1 MVGYSDGFGRV
12 TMMNRQ
18 SYNGEEREEEM
29 DLRHCDVDGE
39 GSRGDLDSR
48 VGCNK
53 LEAFLLASHAWDD
66 GAPWRDSGRSG
77 RRDLLRSP
85 RVSAEVRRRIGHKK
99 VVLFPRSADLEEMNI
114 FLTQQRSDWFQNLME
129 QAQNNIG
136 HIKESWTTRA
146 MIAFGPAEMEGKY
159 FTVNEIEL
167 ALAPF
172 IGLSQNR
179 HSLNNLVRRAARRG
193 IIERTGKK
201 RYVEGTR
208 NPYPEYKVCGHIKI
222 DIDTGVIRSFCDGV
236 YKSHERNDSRAE
248 V

>member
-1 MVGYSDGFGRV
+1 MGK
-12 TMMNRQ
+12 MNERRAK
-18 SYNGEEREEEM
+18 EREEEM

-39 GSRGDLDSR
+39 SSRGDLGAPF
-48 VGCNK
+48 GCNK
-53 LEAFLLASHAWDD
+53 LEAFLLASHALEEH
-66 GAPWRDSGRSG
+66 GEPWRDSGRSG

-85 RVSAEVRRRIGHKK
+85 RVPAEVRRRSRHKK

-146 MIAFGPAEMEGKY
+146 MIAFGPADMEGKL

-208 NPYPEYKVCGHIKI
+208 NPYPEYKVCGHIEI
-222 DIDTGVIRSFCDGV
+222 DNDTGVIRSFCDGV
-236 YKSHERNDSRAE
+236 YKSHERNECRAE

>member
-1 MVGYSDGFGRV
+1 M
-12 TMMNRQ
+12 TNRRNCNEGQ
-18 SYNGEEREEEM
+18 RRTQESREEKM
-29 DLRHCDVDGE
+29 ALRDYNLDGE
-39 GSRGDLDSR
+39 DARGCLDS
-48 VGCNK
+48 GLDCNE
-53 LEAFLLASHAWDD
+53 LEAFLYASHALEVD
-66 GAPWRDSGRSG
+66 GEPWGNRDGES
-77 RRDLLRSP
+77 RRNLLRSP
-85 RVSAEVRRRIGHKK
+85 RVPPEVRGRSGHEES
-99 VVLFPRSADLEEMNI
+99 VLFPRSADLEEVNI
-114 FLTQQRSDWFQNLME
+114 FLTQQNSDWFRNLLE
-129 QAQNNIG
+129 QAANDIG

-146 MIAFGPAEMEGKY
+146 MIAFGPAGMEGKL

-208 NPYPEYKVCGHIKI
+208 NPYPEYKVCGHIEI
-222 DIDTGVIRSFCDGV
+222 DSSNGVIRSFCGGV
-236 YKSHERNDSRAE
+236 YKSHERNVARAE